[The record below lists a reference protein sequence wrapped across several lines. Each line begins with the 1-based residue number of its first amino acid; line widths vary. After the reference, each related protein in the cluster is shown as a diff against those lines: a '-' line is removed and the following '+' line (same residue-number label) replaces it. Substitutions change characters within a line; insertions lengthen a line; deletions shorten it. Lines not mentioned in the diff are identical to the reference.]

1 MSRWPHPPLRPA
13 LQQVPGLHHGGCG
26 GCAGPVHRPH
36 AARTYD
42 QQAGP
47 HSAVSYRQPGRHH
60 RVWCT
65 VRAAAWGLRSIFV
78 CGPVCACV
86 DLCGPV
92 WAYVRAWVDLC
103 GHMCVPVWT
112 CVPTGLCGPVCACQV
127 PVGGG
132 CHTACMLILVVCA
145 HHAVVASCRFWLLGT
160 SFMFLVL
167 GSFLANETAK
177 QWHERLAWGMPPPAS
192 GDSTVGCLALPQLRV
207 CMCVPTPLALATTV
221 CACVFQ
227 RP

>member
-1 MSRWPHPPLRPA
+1 
-13 LQQVPGLHHGGCG
+13 V
-26 GCAGPVHRPH
+26 CA
-36 AARTYD
+36 
-42 QQAGP
+42 
-47 HSAVSYRQPGRHH
+47 
-60 RVWCT
+60 C
-65 VRAAAWGLRSIFV
+65 VRR

-86 DLCGPV
+86 DVCAPVWACVGPVWGLCGHMCVPVCAGVGLCAPVWTCVRLCGPV
-92 WAYVRAWVDLC
+92 WGLCGACVDLC

-207 CMCVPTPLALATTV
+207 CMCVPTP
-221 CACVFQ
+221 
-227 RP
+227 